1 MIRFDKAMSKRTFIN
16 NLLKAGLIERE
27 SRGWY
32 TVPSRSDWGLYPV
45 RILIW
50 CFGKE
55 VAPGR
60 YIYKREKIEAMMQGS
75 VEEDN
80 A

>member
-1 MIRFDKAMSKRTFIN
+1 MIRFDRDMSKRTFIN

-27 SRGWY
+27 SRGC
-32 TVPSRSDWGLYPV
+32 TVPSRPDWGLYPV

-60 YIYKREKIEAMMQGS
+60 YIYKREKIEAMMQGP
-75 VEEDN
+75 EK
-80 A
+80 